1 MNEIKIEDYI
11 CEKLS
16 LDEQKIALDFVDYLE
31 KEKFIFVKD
40 NGYWKDK
47 IYYLIKYKKEA
58 ICFIVIKDP
67 EEPENHW
74 TAWSDDMDSKWL
86 KEISEDEEIKELA
99 WKHVDLCGNCGS
111 CSGGTRKVIF

>member
-16 LDEQKIALDFVDYLE
+16 LDEQKIVLDFVDYLE

-47 IYYLIKYKKEA
+47 IYYLIKYKNEG
-58 ICFIVIKDP
+58 ICFIVIKYQK
-67 EEPENHW
+67 N
-74 TAWSDDMDSKWL
+74 
-86 KEISEDEEIKELA
+86 
-99 WKHVDLCGNCGS
+99 
-111 CSGGTRKVIF
+111 RKIIGLYGQMIWIQNG

>member
-40 NGYWKDK
+40 QWLWKDK
-47 IYYLIKYKKEA
+47 FI
-58 ICFIVIKDP
+58 ICKI
-67 EEPENHW
+67 
-74 TAWSDDMDSKWL
+74 
-86 KEISEDEEIKELA
+86 
-99 WKHVDLCGNCGS
+99 
-111 CSGGTRKVIF
+111 

>member
-47 IYYLIKYKKEA
+47 
-58 ICFIVIKDP
+58 FII
-67 EEPENHW
+67 
-74 TAWSDDMDSKWL
+74 
-86 KEISEDEEIKELA
+86 
-99 WKHVDLCGNCGS
+99 
-111 CSGGTRKVIF
+111 

>member
-16 LDEQKIALDFVDYLE
+16 LDEQKVALDFVDYSE

-47 IYYLIKYKKEA
+47 I
-58 ICFIVIKDP
+58 
-67 EEPENHW
+67 
-74 TAWSDDMDSKWL
+74 
-86 KEISEDEEIKELA
+86 
-99 WKHVDLCGNCGS
+99 
-111 CSGGTRKVIF
+111 